1 MRKTKFQRV
10 TAFALA
16 LIFLLCAGLTVPVS
30 ADNATGNG
38 GGSANEI
45 KELLNAISYNDY
57 IAIYSNE
64 QDKENFVP
72 VANGTITVP
81 GKDGVVSSN
90 IDLGSLT
97 DEQRA
102 ALTEDQLKNYA
113 YVETTG
119 TFGGEKDVLYTPGLG
134 TVTWTL
140 DPSLPQYAALQNA
153 GRYCIEIDYYPVA
166 NKSTSIERLFMVN
179 NKVPFSEARY
189 LTISKVWRNAYE
201 FIVPAGESAQS
212 YLDTVTA
219 AGFQA
224 RAEVREGV
232 TYIVFDAPFT
242 WTSNASTVVDEQAL
256 RFFVSDIDN
265 NEIRSSMN
273 QAPEWCTYQFKDSN
287 GFLQTPFEFVLGPG
301 DDGKVTLTIEAVN
314 EPIVIKEIR
323 LVPPETLPSYTEY
336 LNSYPNAEK
345 GNGKIKIEAEYYSAS
360 SSQTIYPI
368 SDGTSAITSPAS
380 NAYTVLNTLGGDK
393 WQSPGQWIEYTFKV
407 DKTGMYKI
415 ATRFRQNILEGMYSS
430 RILSLYG
437 GDYNGVPFAEAA
449 RLRFNY
455 SSDWQAGYLTDG
467 TTEFEFYFEEGVEYT
482 LRLEVS
488 LGDMGEIVSRIQNA
502 LTSINN
508 DYLNILKLT
517 GATPDEDRD
526 YNFSTIMPNVMRDM
540 IIQKQEL
547 EAVSAI
553 LNETAGG
560 KSTMTADLD
569 TVARLLD
576 TMGHSDDDVAKNLD
590 QLKSKIGTLG
600 TWLSD
605 AKTQPLVLDYIVIQ
619 NETEELPRAKANF
632 WEAFT
637 YEISSFFQSFFRNYD
652 RVGAMSEEEG
662 EDTVEVWLATGR
674 DQAQVVRG
682 LLNNDFTPQYHVP
695 VNLKLV
701 AGGTLLPSIL
711 AGKGPDVY
719 IGLAQGDI
727 INYAIRGALEP
738 IEGMPGFDE
747 VAADFNESAMLVLG
761 IEDKDGVH
769 HVYGLPETQSFP
781 MMFVR
786 KDILADLN
794 IDVPETWDDV
804 KAAIP
809 VLQANNM
816 QIAMSKSVEIFLYQM
831 GGELFADGGMRINLD
846 SNVALEAFETMCD
859 MFTMYSFPYQVDFA
873 NRFRTG
879 EIPIGFADYTGTY
892 NQLKVFATE
901 IEGLWEFRPLPGY
914 YVNGK
919 LNNQS
924 VSTVTAI
931 AMITGCENK
940 DGAWTFMRW
949 HSGAQFQINYSNEM
963 VAILGPSAKHPT
975 ANKQALA
982 SLPWTTEEYTQL
994 KAQHDNLAAVPNYP
1008 GAYIISRYTNFA
1020 FLAAYN
1026 DKANPVTEMQSYINI
1041 INKEIT
1047 RKRVEFELETLDYV
1061 GQTLAEKR
1069 MLEAENALKAAM
1081 EDSRY
1086 NEAAYK
1092 VTCDNVILLIDGY
1105 MTEDYA
1111 SLRALADDLDGL
1123 NKDLFG
1129 TTAAKM
1135 RQAADALE
1143 SYEAYK

>member
-10 TAFALA
+10 TAFVLA
-16 LIFLLCAGLTVPVS
+16 LVFLLCAGLVPVS
-30 ADNATGNG
+30 ADNSTGNG
-38 GGSANEI
+38 EGTANEI

-64 QDKENFVP
+64 KDEENFVP
-72 VANGTITVP
+72 VASGMITVP

-90 IDLGSLT
+90 IDLGLLSA
-97 DEQRA
+97 EQKA
-102 ALTEDQLKNYA
+102 KLTEDQKKNYA
-113 YVETTG
+113 YVATYDGVEG
-119 TFGGEKDVLYTPGLG
+119 LYTPGLG
-134 TVTWTL
+134 KVSWTL
-140 DPSLPQYAALQNA
+140 DTTLPQYAALAKA
-153 GRYCIEIDYYPVA
+153 GRYCLEIDYYPVA
-166 NKSTSIERLFMVN
+166 NKSTSIERLFMIN

-189 LTISKVWRNAYE
+189 LTISKIWKNAYE
-201 FIVPAGESAQS
+201 NASFVVPEDENAQT
-212 YLDTVTA
+212 YLDA
-219 AGFQA
+219 AAKAGFEA
-224 RAEVREGV
+224 KA
-232 TYIVFDAPFT
+232 
-242 WTSNASTVVDEQAL
+242 VVDGDTTKIVYTIPASWTPSTAEIADDQAL
-256 RFFVSDIDN
+256 RFFLSDIDG
-265 NEIRSSMN
+265 NEIRSSMS
-273 QAPEWCTYQFKDSN
+273 QAPEWSTYQFKDPN
-287 GFLQTPFEFVLGPG
+287 GFLQTPFEFVIAP
-301 DDGKVTLTIEAVN
+301 DENDQITLTLESVN
-314 EPIVIKEIR
+314 EPLVIKEIR
-323 LVPPETLPSYTEY
+323 LVPPTSLPSYADYSKQYETVADGE
-336 LNSYPNAEK
+336 
-345 GNGKIKIEAEYYSAS
+345 GKIKIEAEYYGAS
-360 SSQTIYPI
+360 SSQTIYPVN
-368 SDGTSAITSPAS
+368 DNTSAITSPSS
-380 NAYTVLNTLGGDK
+380 NSYTVLNTLGGDK
-393 WQSPGQWIEYTFKV
+393 WQTPGQWIEYSFKV

-415 ATRFRQNILEGMYSS
+415 ATRFRQSILDGMYSS

-437 GDYNGVPFAEAA
+437 GSYNGIPFEEAA
-449 RLRFNY
+449 HLRFNY
-455 SSDWQAGYLTDG
+455 SSDWQAGYLSDG

-488 LGDMGEIVSRIQNA
+488 LGDMGEIVSRVQASLN
-502 LTSINN
+502 SINN
-508 DYLNILKLT
+508 DYLSILKLT

-526 YNFSTIMPNVMRDM
+526 YNFSAIMPNVMRDM

-547 EAVSAI
+547 EAVAKL
-553 LNETAGG
+553 LNETAGV
-560 KSTMTADLD
+560 KSSMTAELE
-569 TVARLLD
+569 TIARLLD

-619 NETEELPRAKANF
+619 NDGEELPAAKANF
-632 WEAFT
+632 WQAIV
-637 YEISSFFQSFFRNYD
+637 YEVSSFFQSFFRNYD

-662 EDTVEVWLATGR
+662 EETVEVWLATGR

-719 IGLAQGDI
+719 IGIGQGDI

-738 IEGMPGFDE
+738 IEDMPEFDA
-747 VAADFNESAMLVLG
+747 VASNFNESAMMVLG
-761 IEDKDGVH
+761 IADSEGVYH
-769 HVYGLPETQSFP
+769 CYGLPETQSFP

-786 KDILADLN
+786 KDVLADLN
-794 IDVPETWDDV
+794 IDVPQTWDDV

-816 QIAMSKSVEIFLYQM
+816 QIGMTKDVNIFLYQM
-831 GGELFADGGMRINLD
+831 GGELFADDGMRINLD

-859 MFTMYSFPYQVDFA
+859 MFTMYSFPYQFDFA

-879 EIPIGFADYTGTY
+879 EMPMGFADYTATY
-892 NQLKVFATE
+892 NHLKVFATE

-919 LNNQS
+919 LNNSS

-940 DGAWTFMRW
+940 IGAWNFMTW
-949 HSGAQFQINYSNEM
+949 HSGAQFQIDYSNEM

-975 ANKQALA
+975 ANREALA
-982 SLPWTTEEYTQL
+982 SLPWTSAEYEQL
-994 KAQHDNLAAVPNYP
+994 SAQFENLAAVPNYP
-1008 GAYIISRYTNFA
+1008 GAYIVARYTNFA
-1020 FLAAYN
+1020 FLSAYN
-1026 DKANPVTEMQSYINI
+1026 DKANPVTELQSYINI

-1081 EDSRY
+1081 EDSAY
-1086 NEAAYK
+1086 NEAAHK
-1092 VTCDNVILLIDGY
+1092 VTCDNVLLILDGY
-1105 MTEDYA
+1105 TTEDYA
-1111 SLRALADDLDGL
+1111 SLRALADALDGL

-1129 TTAAKM
+1129 TVSLKM